1 MVAYQPPRN
10 VSLMIGACHR
20 ADPLIK
26 AAERLLDLASEHR
39 SAHIKMGLEDDFDEE
54 LEELVEDL
62 EKNIKDPHIRKNDT
76 PLQMNEVAEIM
87 ANIKQWLV
95 DFRTLA
101 VIELS
106 LDAPALRRACSP
118 APEINDSY
126 PRDLL
131 EELGLRLKAASDLRA
146 RLEDI
151 GLTERVVAE
160 GKRLYGQL
168 QTAIGKSDLQTEN
181 LNRKLVSH
189 YMKKARLHSILKR
202 LVRSGQFAF
211 RKKPEIREEY
221 HLAELETPKAITA
234 HTRLTPS

>member
-1 MVAYQPPRN
+1 
-10 VSLMIGACHR
+10 MIGACHR
-20 ADPLIK
+20 AEPLIK
-26 AAERLLDLASEHR
+26 AANRLLDLSSEHR

-54 LEELVEDL
+54 LEELIEDL
-62 EKNIKDPHIRKNDT
+62 EKNLKDPHIRKNDT
-76 PLQMNEVAEIM
+76 PLQMKEVAEIM
-87 ANIKQWLV
+87 ANIKQWLS

-151 GLTERVVAE
+151 GLTDRVISK
-160 GKRLYGQL
+160 GKRLFGQL

-211 RKKPEIREEY
+211 RKDVEIREEY
-221 HLAELETPKAITA
+221 HLSELETPKAVSA
-234 HTRLTPS
+234 NTRLNPR